1 MIRRNKNCTDGP
13 LHILLVEDNEGDIVL
28 TTEAL
33 EEGKIA
39 NSISIVKD
47 GWKAIQYLDQNQEEG
62 YGDATKPDLVLLD
75 VNLPKINGH
84 EVLKHIKSK
93 KELKQIPVVML
104 TTSSDEV
111 DIKKSYDNHVNC
123 YITKPVDVDSFIHAI
138 STIEDFWISIVQ
150 LPTKL
155 N

>member
-1 MIRRNKNCTDGP
+1 MD
-13 LHILLVEDNEGDIVL
+13 LVHILLVEDNEGDIVL

-39 NSISIVKD
+39 NSISIVRD
-47 GWKAIQYLDQNQEEG
+47 GWEAIQYLDQNEDEG

-75 VNLPKINGH
+75 INLPKISGH
-84 EVLKHIKSK
+84 EVLKHIKSTQ
-93 KELKQIPVVML
+93 ELKQIPVVML

-111 DIKKSYDNHVNC
+111 DIRKSYNNHVNC
-123 YITKPVDVDSFIHAI
+123 YITKPVEGDSFIEAI

-150 LPTKL
+150 LPSKL
-155 N
+155 K